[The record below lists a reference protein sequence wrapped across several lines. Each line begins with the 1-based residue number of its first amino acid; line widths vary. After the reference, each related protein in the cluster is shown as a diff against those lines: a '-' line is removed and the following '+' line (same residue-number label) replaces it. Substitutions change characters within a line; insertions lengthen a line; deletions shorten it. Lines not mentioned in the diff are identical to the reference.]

1 MAECEYP
8 NVKEPSEKPVCIIT
22 LGMAGSGKSTFVQRI
37 NAHLHA
43 RKEPPYVVNLDPAVY
58 EVSYPTN
65 IDIRDT
71 IKYKEV
77 MKQYGMGPNGGIMT
91 SLNMFA
97 IRFGQVIDYIEK
109 RSSEFKHVFFDTP
122 GQIEVFTWSA
132 SGAIITESLASSF
145 PTVVAY
151 VMDTSRCVNP
161 VTFMSNMLYA
171 CSIMYRTKLPFIVV
185 LNKTDIVDH
194 KFAQEWMSDF
204 TAFQEA
210 LSQETSYIS
219 SLSSSLSLV
228 LDEFYVGLR
237 SVGVSS
243 MTGAG
248 VDDFFKAVREAVV
261 EYKTDYKLEYE
272 RLKKEKKDSMEK
284 SKNEQ
289 LEKLRNDIGRGD
301 SVPMETWMSTEKQLP
316 TKRNPEISLGACDE
330 LDENMAEEEET
341 SDDLLDQVSFKR
353 FLSREHEKS
362 TKT

>member
-1 MAECEYP
+1 MAESS
-8 NVKEPSEKPVCIIT
+8 KSEDKQCTKPVCIIT
-22 LGMAGSGKSTFVQRI
+22 LGMAGSGKTTFVQRI

-43 RKEPPYVVNLDPAVY
+43 KKTPPYVVNLDPAVY
-58 EVSYPTN
+58 EVPYPAN

-77 MKQYGMGPNGGIMT
+77 MKQYNMGPNGGIMT

-97 IRFGQVIDYIEK
+97 TRFGQVIQYIEK
-109 RSSEFKHVFFDTP
+109 RASEFKHVLFDTP

-151 VMDTSRCVNP
+151 VMDTARCVNP

-194 KFAQEWMSDF
+194 SFAKEWMTDF

-210 LSQETSYIS
+210 LSQETTYIS

-228 LDEFYVGLR
+228 LDEFYEGLR

-243 MTGAG
+243 VTGAG
-248 VDDFFKAVREAVV
+248 IDDFFKAVEEAAL
-261 EYKTDYKLEYE
+261 EYETDYKPEYE
-272 RLKKEKKDSMEK
+272 RLKREKQEAITK
-284 SKNEQ
+284 SKQEQ
-289 LEKLRNDIGRGD
+289 LEKLQKDLGHGE
-301 SVPMETWMSTEKQLP
+301 SVVMETSTADWQPQPSK
-316 TKRNPEISLGACDE
+316 NPEISLGANDE
-330 LDENMAEEEET
+330 VEPNVDGDEIPEDPQE
-341 SDDLLDQVSFKR
+341 QQSFQR
-353 FLSREHEKS
+353 FLKREHAKS
-362 TKT
+362 STSKS